1 MCSDIKTKRYP
12 PPEKVDLCLLRQI
25 IYASHSTGPFELP
38 KQDVL
43 WFDLRENI

>member
-1 MCSDIKTKRYP
+1 MRSHVKTKKYP
-12 PPEKVDLCLLRQI
+12 PSEKVDLCLLRQI
-25 IYASHSTGPFELP
+25 IYASRSTRPFELP